1 VKPVDARILRP
12 RFPRVGSPTPIEPEY
27 GTDEWESWWLPDPVR
42 EWVEAAAAA
51 FNVPL
56 VMPIAAALCAASVVL
71 QGKAKVR
78 IHEAWEEELSL
89 YWLVFAPTG
98 MAKSGVMKAAMA
110 PIRAMQRSLED
121 EMLPVI
127 AERTN
132 ERARLEAQIQRM
144 RRANKAHKYTEGAQ
158 EHLQQLRE
166 LEHDLLHCGVP
177 VVPQWV
183 YTDANPTVI
192 PRLMAHNLAAEGIA
206 RVAVCDAEGTFLANL
221 MGRHSGHL
229 NVDPLLAG
237 YTGDPIEMVRTAPN
251 STALQQF
258 RMASSHMVMCIMVQP
273 HYLDKLKAHPELG
286 DNGWLGRCITSTV
299 VKPREASPFMRP
311 AVPDSVQAGY
321 AEWLTVI
328 SQVPTGYVYEMPS
341 ELIGEL
347 ERMHA
352 EIQTVGLSN
361 GSAAGYL
368 TRCLGRICRIFALL
382 HIGCPTV
389 GTVGSFDPT
398 RPVGPRHEGIEELLY
413 LYNTL
418 YSRTLS
424 HAQALE
430 PARATLP
437 ALCRR
442 GLTWL
447 RQLDNPT
454 VTLRAIY
461 RGLDIPKEDAL
472 TMCDALVESGHLMLA
487 EQVTRNNKTLTV
499 AYNVVSTDADC
510 GASPPVDS

>member
-12 RFPRVGSPTPIEPEY
+12 RFPRVGTPTPLEPER

-56 VMPIAAALCAASVVL
+56 VMPIMVALCARSVVL

-78 IHEAWEEELSL
+78 INDGWEEELSL

-98 MAKSGVMKAAMA
+98 MAKSAVMKAGMA
-110 PIRAMQRSLED
+110 PIRAMLKSIED
-121 EMLPVI
+121 QLTPKI
-127 AERTN
+127 AENTSR
-132 ERARLEAQIQRM
+132 RAHLEQQINRM
-144 RRANKAHKYTEGAQ
+144 RRKPIPADKQAREDHREDLAIL
-158 EHLQQLRE
+158 ESELRK
-166 LEHDLLHCGVP
+166 CVVP

-229 NVDPLLAG
+229 NVDPLLSG
-237 YTGDPIEMVRTAPN
+237 YGGDPIEMVRTAPN
-251 STALQQF
+251 STALQHF
-258 RMASSHMVMCIMVQP
+258 RMPSAHMAMCVMVQP

-286 DNGWLGRCITSTV
+286 DNGWLGRCITSMV
-299 VKPREASPFMRP
+299 DRQREPSPFERP
-311 AVPDSVQAGY
+311 AIPDSVQAAY
-321 AEWLTVI
+321 ADWLTVGAETD
-328 SQVPTGYVYEMPS
+328 SGYVYEMPK
-341 ELIGEL
+341 ELRGEL

-352 EIQTVGLSN
+352 EIESATLTVG
-361 GSAAGYL
+361 AAEGYSK
-368 TRCLGRICRIFALL
+368 RCLGRICRIFAVL

-389 GTVGSFDPT
+389 GTVGSNSP
-398 RPVGPRHEGIEELLY
+398 RPVRPAREGIEELNY

-418 YSRTLS
+418 YLRALS
-424 HAQALE
+424 HAQAIE
-430 PARATLP
+430 PARTPLP
-437 ALCRR
+437 TLCRR
-442 GLTWL
+442 ALTWL

-454 VTLRAIY
+454 VTLREIY

-472 TMCDALVESGHLMLA
+472 AMCDALVESGHLMQA
-487 EQVTRNNKTLTV
+487 EQVTRNNRTLTV
-499 AYNVVSTDADC
+499 AYTVVSTDP
-510 GASPPVDS
+510 GGSVSQPPVES